1 MQENQQTVITV
12 KIVKPRKNPA
22 TKATADMNQYMK
34 EYRQKNLE
42 KIRAADLL
50 RYHKNKYNN
59 HFTPEEQI
67 KYSEQLPQL
76 LRAKKTVETKLNK
89 FPELLEIKSILGN

>member
-1 MQENQQTVITV
+1 MQENQETIAPV
-12 KIVKPRKNPA
+12 KIPKPRKNPEE
-22 TKATADMNQYMK
+22 KATRDMNQYMK
-34 EYRQKNLE
+34 EYRKKNLE
-42 KIRAADLL
+42 KIRAAELA

-67 KYSEQLPQL
+67 MYSEQLPQL
-76 LRAKKTVETKLNK
+76 LRAKKTVQSKLNK

>member
-12 KIVKPRKNPA
+12 KVVKPRKDPA
-22 TKATADMNQYMK
+22 TKSTADINQYMK

-42 KIRAADLL
+42 KIRAAELL

-67 KYSEQLPQL
+67 MYSEQLPQL
-76 LRAKKTVETKLNK
+76 LRAKKTVQSKLNK